1 MVALIQNNSTQ
12 YTIKPPDNRH
22 RETRLD
28 ISINMIIVS
37 TLASFIA
44 CFFSALAGGGAGL
57 ILLPILILSGLPFIN
72 ALASHKLAVGFIGIG
87 STLRYARAGLIDWR
101 IFWWNAL
108 LGAPFV
114 VAGTWFANALNQN
127 VMLLLAGCSILLM
140 AAVSW
145 LRKSSGLQHNPTIG
159 KRQVIIGSLLLIPIA
174 FYSGWISVASG
185 VFTTMI
191 YLYLLR
197 FDQLHATAMTL
208 AANGLVWNA
217 IGALA
222 HLSLGHIYWE
232 ISPGL
237 VFGAVTGS
245 YLGAVLGIKQGN
257 RFLKQVFLLSAVIS
271 GAVLVYRAL

>member
-1 MVALIQNNSTQ
+1 M
-12 YTIKPPDNRH
+12 TIS
-22 RETRLD
+22 LSVVF
-28 ISINMIIVS
+28 ISAI
-37 TLASFIA
+37 ASFVA

-57 ILLPILILSGLPFIN
+57 ILLPILIMSGLPFIN

-87 STLRYARAGLIDWR
+87 STVRYARDNLIDWK

-114 VAGTWFANALNQN
+114 VLGTLFATALDQKT
-127 VMLLLAGCSILLM
+127 MLLLAGVCILLM

-145 LRKSSGLQHNPTIG
+145 LKKSSGLQHTPTVG
-159 KRQVIIGSLLLIPIA
+159 KKQIIIGSLLLIPIA

-185 VFTTMI
+185 VFTTML

-217 IGALA
+217 LGAIA
-222 HLSLGHIYWE
+222 HLTLGHIYWE
-232 ISPGL
+232 IAPGL
-237 VFGAVTGS
+237 IIGAVTGS
-245 YLGAVLGIKQGN
+245 YLGASLGIKQGN
-257 RFLKQVFLLSAVIS
+257 RFLKHIFLLSAVIS
-271 GAVLVYRAL
+271 GCVLIYKAL